1 VQFFASVACSS
12 GLGTPHKCT
21 QSGPDK
27 FVGASC
33 NCWAWCFHA
42 EKQRVCDHVV
52 LILSLVSDFECGSF
66 DTTNASKLL
75 LDQLEERILLTNQK
89 MLRNIRSSK

>member
-1 VQFFASVACSS
+1 MYLIISISVFAFIHVFDFDWDAPTASFRDAPVRLVFDWLVQFLASVACSS

-33 NCWAWCFHA
+33 NC
-42 EKQRVCDHVV
+42 
-52 LILSLVSDFECGSF
+52 
-66 DTTNASKLL
+66 
-75 LDQLEERILLTNQK
+75 
-89 MLRNIRSSK
+89 